1 MKMRKVILTLEV
13 ETEAPLS
20 LLRKRFAYMG
30 MEVGRVNSFGVGEG
44 ETYYVSVTQAQAN
57 VVEPGDKVVKG
68 GVK

>member
-20 LLRKRFAYMG
+20 VLRKRFAYMG
-30 MEVGRVNSFGVGEG
+30 MEVGEG

-57 VVEPGDKVVKG
+57 VVEPEKAVKG
-68 GVK
+68 GEK